1 MNKIYPADRYVAWL
15 KAQAA
20 ARRPYWYGTTYVP
33 CTEALLRSKSKQYPS
48 HYGASRMARYRA
60 DIAANQTCGDCVGGA
75 IKGAAW
81 SELGAHKAQYA
92 SNGVPDTSADGMF
105 AFCKRQGADWGAIST
120 LPERPGVALRR
131 SGHVGVYIGGGQAVE
146 WRGFNYGCVITRLRD
161 RDWTHWY
168 ELPWVDYAAT
178 PGNGSDNGSNAT
190 PGTGSTPAL
199 LGQRLLKRGCTG
211 EDVRQLQQALM
222 SLGYDLPRYGAD
234 GSFGGE
240 TEAALRA
247 MQTASSIAPDG
258 QYGDGSHAALMSQLA
273 ESAEDDAP
281 AVPASRKIRIT
292 GGSVYV
298 RAGAGTNHR
307 ILTVAHRGDV
317 LPCTARADSGWYA
330 VQLSDG
336 DGWVSAR
343 YAEVIA

>member
-168 ELPWVDYAAT
+168 ELPWVEYGAEAGGGEADAPT
-178 PGNGSDNGSNAT
+178 T
-190 PGTGSTPAL
+190 ML
-199 LGQRLLKRGCTG
+199 LGARLLKKGCRG
-211 EDVRQLQQALM
+211 EDVRQLQLALNG
-222 SLGYDLPRYGAD
+222 LGFDCGDAD
-234 GSFGGE
+234 GVFGAKTE
-240 TEAALRA
+240 TALRA
-247 MQTASSIAPDG
+247 MQTVSAIEVDG
-258 QYGDGSHAALMSQLA
+258 QYGDESHAALMSLLA
-273 ESAEDDAP
+273 GVDADADEEP
-281 AVPASRKIRIT
+281 AATAAGRIRIT

-307 ILTVAHRGDV
+307 ILTVAHRGDE
-317 LPCTARADSGWYA
+317 LAYTARADNGWYA
-330 VQLSDG
+330 VRLADG
-336 DGWVSAR
+336 DGWVSGK
-343 YAEVIA
+343 YAEVVA